1 MNKILISVNT
11 YFQIIIA
18 IQLKLTKYKDC
29 NVDIIVSDHSMNFD
43 IIVNNLRRTK
53 LFNEIYC
60 AKSRNF
66 IHSKKL
72 KQKIHRNILANTFPK
87 VEINKLIYLKS
98 QYYDEFLFYNIDNFT
113 YLIFDVLYKKNRN
126 LKIYRFEEGFVTYLH
141 DDDIT
146 HKAKIIRKI
155 FLKKSLTDKIEKLLL
170 FNKDLIVYD
179 TKVKIETILK
189 LKASNIKLRDSINDV
204 FNYKNIRDNYSQKY
218 IFFEESFFCDNKG
231 IDDLELILKIADI
244 VGKENLL
251 VKLHPRNKIDRF
263 EKYGISTNKTIGIPW
278 EVIQMNNDFSDKVFL
293 TISSGSVLASR
304 LYFNDNIKT
313 YLLFNCTEKMSDMVT
328 DKYFEYLDKVKIK
341 FGLESFC
348 IPNNK
353 NEFFELLR
361 KDVECERKSNK

>member
-1 MNKILISVNT
+1 MVVNT
-11 YFQIIIA
+11 YFQIITA
-18 IQLKLTKYKDC
+18 INMKLTIFKDR
-29 NVDIIVSDHSMNFD
+29 NVDIIITDLSTSYEK
-43 IIVNNLRRTK
+43 IAKNLEKTK
-53 LFNEIYC
+53 LFRNVETAKINEICY
-60 AKSRNF
+60 K
-66 IHSKKL
+66 ISKFKKYMFL
-72 KQKIHRNILANTFPK
+72 
-87 VEINKLIYLKS
+87 
-98 QYYDEFLFYNIDNFT
+98 LFYQKAIKKMTKKSDYDKYDTMMFFNYDVFT
-113 YLIFDVLYKKNRN
+113 FCLYNVLHKENKKI
-126 LKIYRFEEGFVTYLH
+126 KIYRFEEGFCSYLH
-141 DDDIT
+141 DFSKLVIT
-146 HKAKIIRKI
+146 NVSDVISFFR
-155 FLKKSLTDKIEKLLL
+155 FRKSLKNSISKYYFYNPDIVLFKTKYELEKINNLDRNNELLRNAL
-170 FNKDLIVYD
+170 N
-179 TKVKIETILK
+179 TT
-189 LKASNIKLRDSINDV
+189 
-204 FNYKNIRDNYSQKY
+204 FNYDNQISEYNKKF